1 MNFTERIQ
9 LNRLEELSGLSY
21 ETYKTMGNFKTDA
34 KCKDSYNNF
43 KKYIKMMRKTN
54 GEMVH
59 VYKQVDEN
67 KGRYFSGTSIQGRP
81 KYIRGYLLHDDTTDI
96 DMVNAHPAI
105 LLYLCKLHEVP
116 HANLEKYVANR
127 TSILQKGPATKEDYL
142 KAVNTEKR
150 NTKIDDAN
158 FKEFDK
164 EMKVIQKL
172 LLEKYPDFKTT
183 KTYNENG
190 SLINHVLCHFE
201 NKILQLMIQ
210 HIQQKNIEICALMF
224 DGFMVYGDYYKDEN
238 LLKELEEVIQE
249 YGVKLSYK
257 EHNQDLIVDGEPEG
271 LNLSEHEMALKVLE
285 LFPHWKYCDELYA
298 FDTTSGLWTSNHSR
312 HFEIIHTLLSP
323 IINTGLLKTKLL
335 SSVCIFIQGLTLDE
349 DWLNK
354 KANSSLGY
362 VCFNNGYVDKFGK
375 LNPFNPDIVF
385 FNKIKRDYVKGNKY
399 CQESILRRFFT
410 IPLGEEIG
418 KCYLQRLSMALF
430 GESMKNIFFCLG
442 ETDTGKSTIVKAL
455 LKSCADLVGT
465 FNAESLSIKKDSSQ
479 DEAQQMRWA
488 FLHRYKRMIFSNEMG
503 MNAKLNG
510 NMVKK
515 ISSGGDDLV
524 GRRHCGHETN
534 FRPHFIS
541 FIFANDIPEIKPYD
555 NAVDNRL
562 RVVPFTKRYVEN
574 PKENEL
580 QRDDNLETEMETE
593 EFQQAFISLLIQTY
607 VEYFAYGKMEDPIGM
622 ISAKKEWV
630 SQDPNSMNKFLEDF
644 EITNNLEHHVTC
656 KEIRDWNEENK
667 TGISDTKMGRDL
679 KNYATKYNMG
689 NVKCDVKKIDGKST
703 RVWFGISEKMD
714 KIEDI

>member
-1 MNFTERIQ
+1 
-9 LNRLEELSGLSY
+9 
-21 ETYKTMGNFKTDA
+21 
-34 KCKDSYNNF
+34 
-43 KKYIKMMRKTN
+43 
-54 GEMVH
+54 
-59 VYKQVDEN
+59 
-67 KGRYFSGTSIQGRP
+67 
-81 KYIRGYLLHDDTTDI
+81 
-96 DMVNAHPAI
+96 
-105 LLYLCKLHEVP
+105 
-116 HANLEKYVANR
+116 
-127 TSILQKGPATKEDYL
+127 
-142 KAVNTEKR
+142 
-150 NTKIDDAN
+150 
-158 FKEFDK
+158 
-164 EMKVIQKL
+164 
-172 LLEKYPDFKTT
+172 
-183 KTYNENG
+183 
-190 SLINHVLCHFE
+190 
-201 NKILQLMIQ
+201 
-210 HIQQKNIEICALMF
+210 
-224 DGFMVYGDYYKDEN
+224 
-238 LLKELEEVIQE
+238 
-249 YGVKLSYK
+249 
-257 EHNQDLIVDGEPEG
+257 
-271 LNLSEHEMALKVLE
+271 
-285 LFPHWKYCDELYA
+285 
-298 FDTTSGLWTSNHSR
+298 
-312 HFEIIHTLLSP
+312 
-323 IINTGLLKTKLL
+323 
-335 SSVCIFIQGLTLDE
+335 
-349 DWLNK
+349 
-354 KANSSLGY
+354 
-362 VCFNNGYVDKFGK
+362 
-375 LNPFNPDIVF
+375 
-385 FNKIKRDYVKGNKY
+385 
-399 CQESILRRFFT
+399 
-410 IPLGEEIG
+410 
-418 KCYLQRLSMALF
+418 MALF

-580 QRDDNLETEMETE
+580 QRDDNLEMEMETE

-644 EITNNLEHHVTC
+644 EITNNPEHFVTC

-679 KNYATKYNMG
+679 KNYATKHKME
-689 NVKCDVKKIDGKST
+689 NVCTKPKKIEGKT
-703 RVWFGISEKMD
+703 VQVWFGIRLSEKGL
-714 KIEDI
+714 DI